1 MERNRIGG
9 VSFWPAVMGQ
19 GTAGPGAPGVG
30 RRRLL
35 RAAGALGLAA
45 GAAPL
50 GLSGARAATPTRGGT
65 LTMAR
70 VADVISFEPVVPTDN
85 MSIWAKLLVFQMLI
99 RSNQKGDGFVPDLA
113 ETWEASADKRT
124 YTFHLRQNALFSD
137 GTPVTSADVKFSFTR
152 VLTDKDSWAAS
163 LYPTMDIATPDPH
176 TVVFNLKED
185 WAPFL
190 AAVSTHA
197 ACITPEAYF
206 KKMGASAFGEKP
218 IGSGPFIMQ
227 EWHKGDHILMVRNPR
242 FWDPTRPYLDQ
253 VIFSVVA
260 DDNVRMLKLQSG
272 EIDIGSD
279 VPFSQIARL
288 SHAPGMSV
296 QLATYD
302 RIDWFQFNVK
312 SPKFADPKV
321 RQAFNYAV
329 DKQAIIQAALF
340 GYGSVPT
347 TFLPK
352 MMDADTQD
360 PPYAFDLA
368 KAQALMAASSM
379 PDGFSVTCTTVSG
392 DTVGNQVAQ
401 IIQQM
406 LLPLKVKISITP
418 LEGNTQYNQLATGKY
433 EMAWGYMTS
442 DIIDPCELI
451 AYAGAGDEGS
461 DAVWTFYNNTKVNA
475 LAKQG
480 LSELD
485 PTKRAATY
493 LEMQRIIWQDA
504 PFLWLYWTPARTGVR
519 ANVHD
524 FQVLTTG
531 NYWIEDVWKS

>member
-1 MERNRIGG
+1 MERDRIGG
-9 VSFWPAVMGQ
+9 
-19 GTAGPGAPGVG
+19 AGFGPTRLG

-35 RAAGALGLAA
+35 QGAGVLGLAA
-45 GAAPL
+45 GGATL
-50 GLSGARAATPTRGGT
+50 GWGEARAATPVRGGT

-70 VADVISFEPVVPTDN
+70 TADVVSFEPVVPTDN
-85 MSIWAKLLVFQMLI
+85 MSIWAKLLVFQLLI

-113 ETWEASADKRT
+113 ESWEASADKRT
-124 YTFHLRQNALFSD
+124 YTFHLRKNALFSD
-137 GTPVTSADVKFSFTR
+137 GTPVTSEDVQFSFER

-163 LYPTMDIATPDPH
+163 LYPKLDIATPDPH

-197 ACITPEAYF
+197 ACITPAATF

-227 EWHKGDHILMVRNPR
+227 EWHKGDHILMVRNPH
-242 FWDPTRPYLDQ
+242 FWDPSRPYLDQ
-253 VIFSVVA
+253 VILSVIA

-279 VPFSQIARL
+279 VPFGQISRL
-288 SHAPGMSV
+288 SHAPGMTV

-312 SPKFADPKV
+312 NPKFSDYQV
-321 RQAFNYAV
+321 RQAINYAV
-329 DKQAIIQAALF
+329 DKQAIIQAVLF
-340 GYGSVPT
+340 GYGAVPT
-347 TFLPK
+347 SFLPR
-352 MMDADTQD
+352 MMDADTAD
-360 PPYAFDLA
+360 KPYPFDLA
-368 KAQALMAASSM
+368 KAKSLMAASNM

-406 LLPLKVKISITP
+406 LLPLKIKMAITP
-418 LEGNTQYNQLATGKY
+418 LETNTQYNQLATGKY

-461 DAVWTFYNNTKVNA
+461 DAVWTFYNNEKVNT

-480 LSELD
+480 LAELD
-485 PTKRAATY
+485 PAKRAAIY
-493 LEMQRIIWQDA
+493 LEMQRIIWHDA
-504 PFLWLYWTPARTGVR
+504 PFVWLYWTPARSGVR
-519 ANVHD
+519 SNVNG
-524 FQVLTTG
+524 FQVLPTG
-531 NYWIEDVWKS
+531 NYWLEDVWKS